1 MFVSY
6 SLLSFSQCE
15 YPDAPP
21 NLTDLS
27 KKVLDL
33 YDSLR
38 DLEGELLYKYLQ
50 PSSSQQQTSYTTEQ
64 EQDNE
69 ALDENIAFALKT
81 ESPTPIANETTPAS
95 LLLLDAPHQGSLS
108 PVAFDMEKSVPP
120 LPHSMAQTDQPPPK
134 EITWSMSYLSNGVSI
149 QTTAHTIS
157 EFVIFINKLTRQL
170 FQDFGNTDPSLST
183 YWEMDDQ
190 SMDPAYGDSSGACDE
205 DDEDELDED
214 AYLVTVPIFDISY
227 FLQRHSATATI
238 KKSPPPAHSPVLDA
252 STQSTLLQYVYRTLN
267 NNADT
272 SITSNSAPSVT
283 VSGSPPPYHH
293 VTLLLD
299 QLKLFLPAQDDF
311 ISDSLTDPL
320 TTLYIFTAYLT
331 CNTFCTT
338 ATAATT
344 STMDTLECYTYTK
357 ALLLDLAFRIPPT
370 YSVSLSILLLTWI
383 QVKWQQQQE
392 EEMAYLADDTSL
404 LLDLAWRMIPSTFW
418 PTTTF
423 EAQLIGT
430 SLIYLNA
437 FTLTF
442 HAQPPTTS
450 HLDHDVGSALR
461 HQLSQSLPIALRN
474 DNNRPLICMLL
485 ESQLM
490 WYHHQVLGLF
500 YTATAPAQDT
510 AEATPTRKVDVDEV
524 LTLVRD
530 LEHWEQHLPS
540 WAMWPA
546 AQHLHLTLNI
556 IKILL
561 FRPFC
566 IEFNQ
571 SGGVEQTY
579 TKTTFLD
586 LSLHSA
592 DRLATCLTATTATT
606 TSCWTSA
613 AHQMIW
619 DVVTRVQTTFDYDP
633 DIKVQLEA
641 LIHRI
646 DPHH

>member
-1 MFVSY
+1 M
-6 SLLSFSQCE
+6 SFSQCE

-50 PSSSQQQTSYTTEQ
+50 PSSSQRQQTSYTAEQ

-69 ALDENIAFALKT
+69 ALDEKIAFALKT
-81 ESPTPIANETTPAS
+81 ESSTPIASVSAP
-95 LLLLDAPHQGSLS
+95 LLLPDTPHQGSQS
-108 PVAFDMEKSVPP
+108 PVVSEKDKPVSP
-120 LPHSMAQTDQPPPK
+120 LPHSLTQPGQPPPK
-134 EITWSMSYLSNGVSI
+134 EITWSMSYLANGVSI
-149 QTTAHTIS
+149 QTTTHTIS
-157 EFVIFINKLTRQL
+157 EFVIFINKLT
-170 FQDFGNTDPSLST
+170 QDFGNTDPSLSAC
-183 YWEMDDQ
+183 WELDDQ
-190 SMDPAYGDSSGACDE
+190 GMDPAYGDSTY

-227 FLQRHSATATI
+227 FLQQPSAAT
-238 KKSPPPAHSPVLDA
+238 KKSPPPPPAHSPILDA
-252 STQSTLLQYVYRTLN
+252 STLPALLQYVYRTLN
-267 NNADT
+267 NNTDT
-272 SITSNSAPSVT
+272 STTTNSAPSGT
-283 VSGSPPPYHH
+283 ASGPPPPYHH

-299 QLKLFLPAQDDF
+299 QLKSFLPAQDDF
-311 ISDSLTDPL
+311 IPDSLTDPL
-320 TTLYIFTAYLT
+320 TSLYIFTAYLT
-331 CNTFCTT
+331 CTTFYNTTT
-338 ATAATT
+338 PAT
-344 STMDTLECYTYTK
+344 DYYTYTK
-357 ALLLDLAFRIPPT
+357 ALLIDLAFQIPPT

-383 QVKWQQQQE
+383 QVKRRQKDE
-392 EEMAYLADDTSL
+392 PDDTCL
-404 LLDLAWRMIPSTFW
+404 LLDLAWRMIPTTFW
-418 PTTTF
+418 PPTTF

-430 SLIYLNA
+430 ALIYLNA

-442 HAQPPTTS
+442 HPPTTA

-461 HQLSQSLPIALRN
+461 HQLLQSLPVALRN
-474 DNNRPLICMLL
+474 DTNRPLICMLL

-490 WYHHQVLGLF
+490 WFHHQVLGLF
-500 YTATAPAQDT
+500 YTTTTHKNNDAAA
-510 AEATPTRKVDVDEV
+510 AAAAATPTRKVDVDEV

-530 LEHWEQHLPS
+530 LEQWEQHLPP

-546 AQHLHLTLNI
+546 TPHLHLTLNM

-592 DRLATCLTATTATT
+592 DRLATCLT
-606 TSCWTSA
+606 TSPRNCWTWA

-633 DIKVQLEA
+633 DIKVQLDA

-646 DPHH
+646 DPILD

>member
-1 MFVSY
+1 LF
-6 SLLSFSQCE
+6 LLTRHAFSQCE

-50 PSSSQQQTSYTTEQ
+50 PSSSQQQTSYTAEQ

-69 ALDENIAFALKT
+69 ALDEKIAFALKA
-81 ESPTPIANETTPAS
+81 ESSTPIATEPAS
-95 LLLLDAPHQGSLS
+95 VSAPLLLPDTPHQGSQS
-108 PVAFDMEKSVPP
+108 PVASLKEKPVSP
-120 LPHSMAQTDQPPPK
+120 LPHSRTQPGQPPPK

-149 QTTAHTIS
+149 QTTTHTIS
-157 EFVIFINKLTRQL
+157 EFVIFINKLT
-170 FQDFGNTDPSLST
+170 QDFGNTDPSLSAC
-183 YWEMDDQ
+183 WELDDHCL
-190 SMDPAYGDSSGACDE
+190 DPAYGDSSGPYDD

-227 FLQRHSATATI
+227 FLQQPSTTAAT
-238 KKSPPPAHSPVLDA
+238 KKSPPPAHSPILDA
-252 STQSTLLQYVYRTLN
+252 STLPTLLQYVYRTLN
-267 NNADT
+267 NNTDT
-272 SITSNSAPSVT
+272 STTTDSAPSVT
-283 VSGSPPPYHH
+283 ASGPPSPYHH

-299 QLKLFLPAQDDF
+299 QLKSFLPAQDDF
-311 ISDSLTDPL
+311 IQDSLTDPL
-320 TTLYIFTAYLT
+320 TSLYIFTAYLT
-331 CNTFCTT
+331 CTTFYTT
-338 ATAATT
+338 SAPATT
-344 STMDTLECYTYTK
+344 DYYTYTK
-357 ALLLDLAFRIPPT
+357 ALLIDLAFQIPPT
-370 YSVSLSILLLTWI
+370 YSVSLTILLLTWI
-383 QVKWQQQQE
+383 QVKRRQD
-392 EEMAYLADDTSL
+392 APASLADDTSL
-404 LLDLAWRMIPSTFW
+404 LVDLAWRMLPNTFW
-418 PTTTF
+418 ATTTF
-423 EAQLIGT
+423 ETQLIGT

-442 HAQPPTTS
+442 HPPTTA

-461 HQLSQSLPIALRN
+461 HQLLQSLPVALRN
-474 DNNRPLICMLL
+474 DTNRPLICMLL

-490 WYHHQVLGLF
+490 WFHHQVLGLF
-500 YTATAPAQDT
+500 YTTTHKKDDDA
-510 AEATPTRKVDVDEV
+510 ATPTRKVDVDEV

-530 LEHWEQHLPS
+530 LEQWEQHLPP

-546 AQHLHLTLNI
+546 TPHLHLTLNI

-592 DRLATCLTATTATT
+592 DRLATCLT
-606 TSCWTSA
+606 TSPTNCWTLA

-633 DIKVQLEA
+633 DIKVQLDA

-646 DPHH
+646 DPILD